1 VKTFGSTNFMMASWE
16 NRTGLFKFWDFATRH
31 VIHEFMPPAEARG
44 PLGTGNISLRG
55 DLALSHGDGG
65 LTIWNAGLG
74 WVPTTLA
81 AHRRSVAG
89 VAFTPDGRIMAT
101 GGEEGLAKLWD
112 VATHR
117 EIVRL
122 KGHLKSVHGV
132 AISPDGDRLATGG
145 GGAEAVKLW
154 DIQTH
159 QELITLAGEGAL
171 TISLRFSPDGN
182 KLIALNLLD
191 SNHELRV
198 QIWRAPSWAQIEA
211 VEKEN
216 KQP

>member
-1 VKTFGSTNFMMASWE
+1 M
-16 NRTGLFKFWDFATRH
+16 
-31 VIHEFMPPAEARG
+31 
-44 PLGTGNISLRG
+44 GNGISPRG
-55 DLALSHGDGG
+55 DIALSHGDGG
-65 LTIWNAGLG
+65 LTIWKAELG
-74 WVPTTLA
+74 WAPATLA

-89 VAFTPDGRIMAT
+89 VDFTPDGRIMAT

-122 KGHLKSVHGV
+122 KGHPKSVHGI
-132 AISPDGDRLATGG
+132 AISPDGGRLATGG
-145 GGAEAVKLW
+145 GGAEAIKLW

-159 QELITLAGEGAL
+159 QELITLAGEGSL
-171 TISLRFSPDGN
+171 TMFLRFSPDGN
-182 KLIALNLLD
+182 KLIALNLD
-191 SNHELRV
+191 SNHELRL

-216 KQP
+216 RQP